1 MLLAINNVILQVDCA
16 VLLTPPAVT
25 VPERAATLGP
35 GDASVTLAVMI
46 VWIAVTT

>member
-1 MLLAINNVILQVDCA
+1 MLLAIDNVILQVDRA

-25 VPERAATLGP
+25 MPVRIATLGP

-46 VWIAVTT
+46 VRIAVTT